1 MTKLVPVEEMYFT
14 DLFELEN
21 DAETA
26 YLSGC
31 ETPRTR
37 KEIAQA
43 YEARREKNTPL
54 AVYMIVDEDI
64 VAGKIECYRL
74 DETTAYVGVVIK
86 PAHRRNG
93 YAKKALDLLC
103 KTECE
108 RSAGVRLKAEIY
120 ADNPVSMQFS
130 MQFFEACGFRRTGAV
145 IEEIFRG
152 QPRMLYEYEY
162 RG

>member
-1 MTKLVPVEEMYFT
+1 MTWRLVRHKECESPFRESQLRSIWMGSRSRNRHPVALLPGSNVAITGSKCAIRVEKLFT
-14 DLFELEN
+14 
-21 DAETA
+21 
-26 YLSGC
+26 
-31 ETPRTR
+31 TR
-37 KEIAQA
+37 WF
-43 YEARREKNTPL
+43 
-54 AVYMIVDEDI
+54 

-93 YAKKALDLLC
+93 YAKKALGLLC
-103 KTECE
+103 KAERE

-120 ADNPVSMQFS
+120 ADNPGS

-145 IEEIFRG
+145 TEEIFRG

>member
-37 KEIAQA
+37 EEIAQA

-120 ADNPVSMQFS
+120 EDNPGS
-130 MQFFEACGFRRTGAV
+130 MQFFEAYGFRRTGAV
-145 IEEIFRG
+145 TEEIFRG